1 LSQIVALAR
10 VKEGLKR
17 AQIKKET
24 QDEEMKTAGMKGKS
38 KLSKLYR

>member
-1 LSQIVALAR
+1 LSQIVAIAR

-24 QDEEMKTAGMKGKS
+24 QDEEMKTAGNEGK
-38 KLSKLYR
+38 KQA